1 MKAKNQK
8 LTNEQIATIFYLD
21 HLGFNKAV
29 IARSVKQHCNVSLS
43 VTYYHLDKIE
53 EASRIATRQ
62 LIRTY
67 LQEGYT
73 TGDISKIW
81 GIPLEEVNKMY
92 VGKRVN

>member
-1 MKAKNQK
+1 MKARNQK

-21 HLGFNKAV
+21 YMGFTKSV
-29 IARSVKQHCNVSLS
+29 IARSVKDHCGVSLS

-53 EASRIATRQ
+53 QASRIATVQ

-73 TGDISKIW
+73 TSDISKIW